1 MKKKLLALGLSSV
14 MLLCA
19 CGSNDTQAQYLK
31 DVKAD
36 KYVAV
41 GEYKGLTVQM
51 TAEEPAVTEEEVEY
65 SIQYILEG
73 RATAVEVTD
82 RAVQNGD
89 ITNIDYEGKMDGVAF
104 EGGTAQGYDLTIG
117 SGQFIPG
124 FEEGMIGME
133 IGETRDVEVTFPD
146 PYLNNPDMSGKPAIF
161 TVTVNSISV
170 LELPE
175 LTDEFVAGLGTEE
188 CSTVEEF
195 RQYMSDSILEEKQLA
210 YEEEKEAMALDQIMQ
225 TSEFKKDMPEGMITR
240 LKDGLMNNV
249 GNYASM
255 YGMSLPDYVAAV
267 YGGTAETYDT
277 TLTNLSVEMAK
288 QYMVMQVIAEKEG
301 LTVSDEELETKIA
314 EEATAYGYETVDAYK
329 EAIDV
334 EAYREYLMMEKVLD
348 FLRDNTGVAAE

>member
-1 MKKKLLALGLSSV
+1 M
-14 MLLCA
+14 
-19 CGSNDTQAQYLK
+19 
-31 DVKAD
+31 VK
-36 KYVAV
+36 
-41 GEYKGLTVQM
+41 
-51 TAEEPAVTEEEVEY
+51 
-65 SIQYILEG
+65 
-73 RATAVEVTD
+73 D
-82 RAVQNGD
+82 RAAQLGD
-89 ITNIDYEGKMDGVAF
+89 TVNIDYKGVMDGVAF
-104 EGGTAQGYDLTIG
+104 DGGTAQGASLELG
-117 SGQFIPG
+117 SGSFIAG
-124 FEEGMIGME
+124 FEDGLVGLNP
-133 IGETRDVEVTFPD
+133 GETVDLNISFPD

-301 LTVSDEELETKIA
+301 LTVSDEELEKNPRA
-314 EEATAYGYETVDAYK
+314 RSSK
-329 EAIDV
+329 
-334 EAYREYLMMEKVLD
+334 
-348 FLRDNTGVAAE
+348 LRVIERIK